1 MASLSTLSGVS
12 VEEGLKARDLANV
25 LWAGNRDRL
34 LPGERPHTTY
44 SEDAE
49 HWVRVYT
56 DLVGFNLKMMDQIGQ
71 RVPSISHSENGPE
84 RPDLVLLRAHVR
96 RLRWR
101 LRFWERRLVELT
113 PTKGKGP

>member
-1 MASLSTLSGVS
+1 MS
-12 VEEGLKARDLANV
+12 VEEGLEARDAANV

-56 DLVGFNLKMMDQIGQ
+56 DLVGFNLKMMHQIGQ
-71 RVPSISHSENGPE
+71 RVASVPVSENGAE
-84 RPDLVLLRAHVR
+84 HPDLVLLRAHVR

-101 LRFWERRLVELT
+101 LRFWEERLAELR
-113 PTKGKGP
+113 PEN